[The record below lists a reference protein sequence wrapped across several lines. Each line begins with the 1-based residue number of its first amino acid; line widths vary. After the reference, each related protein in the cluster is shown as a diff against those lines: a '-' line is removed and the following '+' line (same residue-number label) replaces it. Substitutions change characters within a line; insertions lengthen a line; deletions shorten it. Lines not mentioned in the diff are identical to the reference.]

1 MSDAAE
7 SRKTATEANTK
18 EERQEGGGGNAEETG
33 HGWGLLEPF
42 DGEHPAIELVSEEPT
57 VVGRGDARY
66 GLTSTAVSNTHFRI
80 WRQGGL
86 ADGGRWAFYVEDLS
100 TNGTFVNG
108 ERLAK
113 RVPRAVEPGC
123 DIAVL
128 DPRRARD
135 AAVTYR
141 FVERA
146 SEAAE
151 AAAGGPQRAYA
162 FGPVLG
168 RGSFA
173 LVRRATCRADG
184 RTYALKIMAKERAL
198 RAQSQRDPVRDEA
211 GILLRVRHPH
221 IIAIKEIFETPKHF
235 YMVLELVA
243 GGDLRERLCATGR
256 LPEPTARDVA
266 RQLLGAVAYLH
277 AHGIAHRDI
286 KPENVLLADPASF
299 VAKLTDFG
307 LSRFVGESRFM
318 HTMCGTPLYV
328 APEVLHSLGA
338 GGYTNAVDIWS
349 LGVIL
354 YLMLSGSIP
363 FPCSTDT
370 ALFAAIKAG
379 AYAFPSPQWDGV
391 SAPAID
397 LVRRMMTVDPALRI
411 TAADALQHKW
421 FTEDDSSA
429 GAASASAT
437 ADGATA
443 TTTTTTTPA
452 AGILVPSQSSLMLDQ
467 SPDVHGTPAAA
478 ASAAPQLGP
487 ESTIKGML
495 RSMDSGD
502 MCPLECKKQRMTE

>member
-1 MSDAAE
+1 MSDAA
-7 SRKTATEANTK
+7 SAATTTTSKPASEQPQGGSN
-18 EERQEGGGGNAEETG
+18 EENSVAEGE
-33 HGWGLLEPF
+33 GWGVLEAL
-42 DGEHPAIELVSEEPT
+42 DGVHPAIVLVGDEPT
-57 VVGRGDARY
+57 VVGRAAARC
-66 GLTSTAVSNTHFRI
+66 GLTSTAVSNTHFRV
-80 WRQGGL
+80 WRAGGL
-86 ADGGRWAFYVEDLS
+86 ADGARRVYYVEDLS
-100 TNGTFVNG
+100 TNGTFVDG
-108 ERLAK
+108 ERLPK

-151 AAAGGPQRAYA
+151 AAHGGPQRAYA

-173 LVRRATCRADG
+173 RVRRVTCRADG
-184 RTYALKIMAKERAL
+184 RAYAMKIMAKERAL
-198 RAQSQRDPVRDEA
+198 RPQSARDPVRDEA

-221 IIAIKEIFETPKHF
+221 IIAVREIFETPRHF

-243 GGDLRERLCATGR
+243 GGDLRARLARCGR
-256 LPEPTARDVA
+256 LAEGVARDVA
-266 RQLLGAVAYLH
+266 RQLLDAVAYLH

-286 KPENVLLADPASF
+286 KPENVLLAAPDTF

-328 APEVLHSLGA
+328 APEVLQSLGT
-338 GGYTNAVDIWS
+338 GGYTSAVDIWS

-363 FPCSTDT
+363 FPCTTDT

-379 AYAFPSPQWDGV
+379 AYAFPAPQWDGV
-391 SAPAID
+391 SAAAID
-397 LVRRMMTVDPALRI
+397 LVRRMMTVDPTRRI
-411 TAADALQHKW
+411 TAEDALRHEWLTQ
-421 FTEDDSSA
+421 D
-429 GAASASAT
+429 SAT
-437 ADGATA
+437 AGDAAEASAPSATG
-443 TTTTTTTPA
+443 TKPA
-452 AGILVPSQSSLMLDQ
+452 AGVLVPSQSSLMLDQ
-467 SPDVHGTPAAA
+467 NPDVHGTPAAA
-478 ASAAPQLGP
+478 SAGP
-487 ESTIKGML
+487 EGSVKGML